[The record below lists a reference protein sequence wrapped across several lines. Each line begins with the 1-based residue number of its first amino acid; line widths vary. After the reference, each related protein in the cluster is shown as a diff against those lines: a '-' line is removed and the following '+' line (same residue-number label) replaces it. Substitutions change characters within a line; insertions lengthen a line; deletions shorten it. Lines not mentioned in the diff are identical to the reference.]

1 MEFLH
6 IEAPTV
12 KPPVVT
18 PAANTPPTT
27 VPLKSLTFVVTRTPF
42 SDFFMI
48 HLVDPYT
55 GRPNGQTEELDVDET
70 HNWFRQRGADMTLL
84 EKALDHVWNFYKGAF
99 EISKYKEPPIKN
111 AAIRPRID

>member
-6 IEAPTV
+6 VEAPVV
-12 KPPVVT
+12 KPPVAP
-18 PAANTPPTT
+18 PATDAPTT
-27 VPLKSLTFVVTRTPF
+27 GVPLKSLIFVVTRVPF

-70 HNWFRQRGADMTLL
+70 HEWFRQHGADMNLL

-99 EISKYKEPPIKN
+99 EITGYKEPPVKN